1 LPKTHIAAQA
11 RENVLL
17 TFGREQ
23 GAGVW
28 YQQSRAVCLLSGV
41 LAVLSDASDKDG
53 RKRVWKFCEFSAG
66 LRIQEELNLILGGFA
81 GTALG

>member
-1 LPKTHIAAQA
+1 VIAAQA

-53 RKRVWKFCEFSAG
+53 RKRVWKFW
-66 LRIQEELNLILGGFA
+66 
-81 GTALG
+81 